1 MQIVSTYR
9 FAAPR
14 LRVWDLLMDTSAIA
28 ACVPGCQEL
37 APIGENRY
45 RAKLAVVVAAVTG
58 SYDATIELADLTSPA
73 GYTLRVDG
81 KGRPG
86 FVNGMTRIDLV
97 EDGDATRVEVRADV
111 QVGGAVARV
120 GQRLLEGVG
129 RAMMDRF
136 FSCLQKKMEASGPGP
151 QGSGLGQV

>member
-1 MQIVSTYR
+1 MQITSTYR
-9 FAAPR
+9 FAAPPA
-14 LRVWDLLMDTSAIA
+14 RVWDLLMDTGAIA
-28 ACVPGCQEL
+28 GCVPGCQEL
-37 APIGENRY
+37 TPIGENRY

-58 SYDATIELADLTSPA
+58 SYDATIELTEMSPPT

-81 KGRPG
+81 SGRPG
-86 FVNGMTRIDLV
+86 FVKGVSRIELV
-97 EDGDATRVEVRADV
+97 DDGAATRVDVRADV

-136 FSCLQKKMEASGPGP
+136 FGCLQKNLEASGPTP
-151 QGSGLGQV
+151 QGPGRGEG